1 MPSCLNLSGEDND
14 PWSMIL
20 DLCFAWTM
28 EVMHAFRLLPGVLLT
43 ACSWCEWLKKMAL
56 QTKLVERGT
65 DLHASNQRSKV
76 WSNIMLTPDCATGI
90 RHPRQVCKGEPY
102 RDKSDMWSLGCV
114 LYEMLSH
121 PVDSSLYQ
129 TRSKNWTSPALVA
142 SIIFA
147 LSMCVEVAMQETDQQ
162 SIVRFTGEEGIQSLF
177 LNMFWIYSFA
187 SVLKFI

>member
-1 MPSCLNLSGEDND
+1 MNNWSWSCNTYTYSSWAGVFHLISWCQIIRIVFMMPSCLNLSGEDND

-90 RHPRQVCKGEPY
+90 RHPRQVCKE
-102 RDKSDMWSLGCV
+102 SLTEIRATCGPWVVCSMRCWV
-114 LYEMLSH
+114 TQWIRHSTKHVPRTGRH
-121 PVDSSLYQ
+121 PL
-129 TRSKNWTSPALVA
+129 
-142 SIIFA
+142 
-147 LSMCVEVAMQETDQQ
+147 
-162 SIVRFTGEEGIQSLF
+162 
-177 LNMFWIYSFA
+177 
-187 SVLKFI
+187 